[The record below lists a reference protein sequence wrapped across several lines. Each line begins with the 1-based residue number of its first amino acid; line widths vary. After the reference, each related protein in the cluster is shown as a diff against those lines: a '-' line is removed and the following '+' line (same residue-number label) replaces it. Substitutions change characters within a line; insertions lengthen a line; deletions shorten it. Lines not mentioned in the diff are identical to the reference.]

1 MNIVKFQ
8 QFKNPIV
15 FCFVDNTHTYS
26 SAWACELIKNISDF
40 TISNTFSK
48 GYDII
53 QGQDED
59 ILLQAAVD
67 FGYKSAVVFST
78 GTEFI
83 NGQSFY
89 NAVEELSKTD
99 IFLAGHILDRKDAY
113 YELHHQCYFI
123 NLDAYKIAQQPIIG
137 KQILGV
143 SHRQDAPWRSYENW
157 HDDYTP
163 KTISGGDQV
172 KDYNHKCHGWNILS
186 TAFEKDLPVSVF
198 DESIRNNKKHYYP
211 ENQKEFLNHIQWAY
225 KRFNFCSNEFI
236 HTANTEKMNFSQGE
250 FEQCVVPASGDWWVN
265 VVSKTKPVRVIM
277 YDYNQKALDYW
288 KSHVPLLDNVTYDF
302 VKIDLLT
309 EQYDFNNLNF
319 ALPTLINL
327 SNIYAYEGTSLFYS
341 LEHRL
346 NKENEMIQAIN
357 NKFSNAV
364 INFSLRAC
372 TGFTN
377 TPLYNDVTSVEIN
390 TLQKPTWHARDWL

>member
-83 NGQSFY
+83 NGQAFY

-113 YELHHQCYFI
+113 YELHHQCYFV
-123 NLDAYKIAQQPIIG
+123 NLDAFKIAQQPIIG
-137 KQILGV
+137 KQILGAP
-143 SHRQDAPWRSYENW
+143 HRQDAPWRSYENW

-186 TAFEKDLPVSVF
+186 TAFEKDLPVLVF

-288 KSHVPLLDNVTYDF
+288 KSHVPLLDNVIYDF

-357 NKFSNAV
+357 NKFSNVV

-372 TGFTN
+372 TGFTI
-377 TPLYNDVTSVEIN
+377 TPLYNNVTSVEIN

>member
-1 MNIVKFQ
+1 MVKFQ

-59 ILLQAAVD
+59 ILLRTAAD
-67 FGYKSAVVFST
+67 HGYKSAVVFST

-89 NAVEELSKTD
+89 NAVEELAKTD
-99 IFLAGHILDRKDAY
+99 VFLAGHVLDRDDAY
-113 YELHHQCYFI
+113 YELHRQCYFI
-123 NLDAYKIAQQPIIG
+123 NLKVYNTLGQPLVGQQQLGEAHAQEEPN
-137 KQILGV
+137 
-143 SHRQDAPWRSYENW
+143 RSDDNY
-157 HDDYTP
+157 HDYHTP
-163 KTISGGDQV
+163 KSVNRGWGQRTY
-172 KDYNHKCHGWNILS
+172 KHKCHGWNILS
-186 TAFEKDLPVSVF
+186 TAFEKDLPVMVF
-198 DESIRNNKKHYYP
+198 DEDIRNNKKHYYP
-211 ENQKEFLNHIQWAY
+211 ENQKEFLHHVQWAY

-236 HTANTEKMNFSQGE
+236 HTANTEQMNFSQGE
-250 FEQCVVPASGDWWVN
+250 FEQCVVPASGDWWIN
-265 VVSKTKPVRVIM
+265 VISKTKPVKVIM
-277 YDYNQKALDYW
+277 YDYNQKSLDYW

-309 EQYDFNNLNF
+309 EQYNF
-319 ALPTLINL
+319 DDLDSNLPTLINL
-327 SNIYAYEGTSLFYS
+327 SNIYAYEGTSFFYS
-341 LEHRL
+341 LDHRL
-346 NKENEMIQAIN
+346 HKENEMIHAIQH
-357 NKFSNAV
+357 KFSNAV

-377 TPLYNDVTSVEIN
+377 MPLYDGIKFVEIN
-390 TLQKPTWHARDWL
+390 TLQKPTWHSKDWL

>member
-346 NKENEMIQAIN
+346 NKENEMIRAIN